1 MKFLFIFLFFSTEIF
16 SSERLLGLVHS
27 KLFQLTSSE
36 KFQDWIINP
45 AYSKKKFS
53 NQTSFLFSRSNDFL
67 KLYNN
72 LRTKDSQKITSAI
85 NSFVG
90 KPHTLIYKI
99 EGRLNKGPHHHSLSY
114 NSGQFL
120 FISPSNPVKVEGL
133 FYNSLVGK
141 WSSKLFFSSLN
152 TVIIPKLIYGIRK
165 TLDDSFTSLELTSL
179 QPDEA
184 LARRPW
190 TVFSE
195 FNLLTNLNLKIFN
208 ITLNLKSFPLLNRDF
223 IYWSFDTSLQSKK
236 ILFPKR
242 NTYFSSFDF
251 FVNYSPLIGGD
262 YKNKKTLRY
271 GMSLNF
277 NRFLNLNI
285 FFLENSNLGFHLEW
299 KNKDLSA
306 SLHSYKMLFSN
317 NYLIK
322 KTGLDFNYKF

>member
-1 MKFLFIFLFFSTEIF
+1 
-16 SSERLLGLVHS
+16 
-27 KLFQLTSSE
+27 
-36 KFQDWIINP
+36 
-45 AYSKKKFS
+45 
-53 NQTSFLFSRSNDFL
+53 
-67 KLYNN
+67 
-72 LRTKDSQKITSAI
+72 
-85 NSFVG
+85 
-90 KPHTLIYKI
+90 
-99 EGRLNKGPHHHSLSY
+99 
-114 NSGQFL
+114 
-120 FISPSNPVKVEGL
+120 
-133 FYNSLVGK
+133 VGK